1 VETDEIAMK
10 HRLAFIFIGL
20 LIAINVFA
28 FLPDREFKRSMQEK
42 IAYAIRYYKD
52 RAWHYYL
59 QATGQIPPPIVAYNQ
74 NEWMHFETACDAL
87 LIDYRTSIDWFGQYL
102 DIHKGAMKA
111 LYEEFRKN
119 EPRVSKRPFARRM
132 SHLEGFAEFQKI
144 RQKIVG
150 RFLIG
155 VRGDLAEEECRTM
168 ETILLHPYT
177 IPVAELRALRRI
189 PLRDEQRTSLHP
201 FAHRLAQAM
210 AAYSPQ
216 YPGDDVHPGEEKRV
230 ELCKQEFLSHV
241 QDVLSPAQIDQW
253 KSQIGRSQ
261 SSVREFCQFLDK
273 MRADILSWEK
283 QWGKKSQ
290 QPREK
295 EALPP
300 NGNGEKESMPER
312 IVTQNP
318 SHSS

>member
-1 VETDEIAMK
+1 MK
-10 HRLAFIFIGL
+10 HRLACIFIGL

-59 QATGQIPPPIVAYNQ
+59 QATGQIPPPIIAYNQ

-87 LIDYRTSIDWFGQYL
+87 LIDNRTSIDWFKQYL
-102 DIHKGAMKA
+102 DIQKGVMKSFFD
-111 LYEEFRKN
+111 ESQKN
-119 EPRVSKRPFARRM
+119 AVRESKEPQRRRM
-132 SHLEGFAEFQKI
+132 SPREGFSEFQKI

-155 VRGDLAEEECRTM
+155 IRDGLTEEECRTM

-189 PLRDEQRTSLHP
+189 PLREEQRTSLNP

-216 YPGDDVHPGEEKRV
+216 YPGDDVHPSEEKRV
-230 ELCKQEFLSHV
+230 EICKQDFLS
-241 QDVLSPAQIDQW
+241 QIQEELTRTQIDQW
-253 KSQIGRSQ
+253 KSQIGRHQ
-261 SSVREFCQFLDK
+261 NSVREFRQFLEK
-273 MRADILSWEK
+273 MRADILSWEQ
-283 QWGKKSQ
+283 QWERGKTRQ
-290 QPREK
+290 REN
-295 EALPP
+295 EAFPP
-300 NGNGEKESMPER
+300 NENSEKESMPER